1 MSKLCS
7 QCSHRNRT
15 SGHWRCGE
23 NPVRKKRNSFFALR
37 AAASTRWR
45 GSPERGADGVVI
57 TIQMGR
63 RDPLAANRLAP
74 SRAAPKA
81 KAAAAPTVDAEKFQV
96 LNCCGQLKKK
106 SSGRL
111 SGWTWKKWWLQV
123 RLDVGDDENYALT
136 YHKGPPDKNAAHGA
150 LALAGC
156 AVRELEG
163 SDAYKD
169 FHVFDAHDAFE
180 LRAADV
186 DERRA
191 WVATLRHVVAVAVAR
206 ERHFAALNEK
216 NDDAITTNPGRPR
229 WWPPGVAPP
238 PPPTPPAAPPPAA
251 PAKPSPTERFLAA
264 AMDEREPPR
273 QDAEGHAFA
282 YVDAVITRSTTGME
296 MAVELRHDQTAVL
309 AVATV
314 WPASETHGV
323 VKATDVLARI
333 NGVPLTELLREVGL
347 ELPVDFPLVKR
358 YVRARPR
365 PVTLTFRTRAGRDF
379 VAAYQDATHARI
391 ARCVRRWR
399 ARVAAPRSA
408 AAALFPPADDV
419 PPLEDA
425 PDRGASV
432 LDRERKAAT
441 AAQERETE
449 EQAAAAATKKRAEE
463 QAKRDEAERLA
474 REKAAAEIKARMKR
488 EAEERER
495 EAKRKDAATKV
506 KRERVEK
513 ERRLAAERAAEET
526 RVAAE
531 RAQQREAVE
540 AAARLMASAMAT
552 PDVAPTPTRTA
563 NAPKKSAAAALFPA
577 ATAENDATPAR
588 TVAPTLLDTL
598 RSRAAATTP
607 PEAPVALNVAVA
619 ARSPDGDTTPARE
632 PEAVPAREPEE
643 RSPFLATLEQFR
655 SSAAA
660 PRTPPVALKPP
671 AAVDA
676 PLPPPPL
683 AAYDVG
689 RPRPRSPPLAVYP
702 RSPARSPPVALPPRS
717 PPASTPT
724 TPRRRRSSA
733 PTASHPLFRAK
744 PAPPSLVAMGGR
756 RSAVPAAPRVNFRA
770 KPAPTSPRDH
780 SRAARR
786 NSAAGA
792 RAARR
797 EAAEAAAAR
806 RRGGGAKAAT
816 RRRAAARR
824 LAAAPPPAR
833 RAPTAPR
840 VQELDALVG
849 DDDLYPE
856 GVDWVEPLLVRGEVI

>member
-1 MSKLCS
+1 
-7 QCSHRNRT
+7 
-15 SGHWRCGE
+15 
-23 NPVRKKRNSFFALR
+23 
-37 AAASTRWR
+37 
-45 GSPERGADGVVI
+45 
-57 TIQMGR
+57 MGR
-63 RDPLAANRLAP
+63 RDPLAANRSAP

-96 LNCCGQLKKK
+96 PNCCGQLKKK
-106 SSGRL
+106 SPGRL

-156 AVRELEG
+156 AVRELMG
-163 SDAYKD
+163 ADAFND

-191 WVATLRHVVAVAVAR
+191 WVATLRHVVAVAGAR
-206 ERHFAALNEK
+206 ERHFAALKEK
-216 NDDAITTNPGRPR
+216 DDDAVTTNPGRPR
-229 WWPPGVAPP
+229 WRPPGVVPP
-238 PPPTPPAAPPPAA
+238 PPPTPPAAPPPEA

-282 YVDAVITRSTTGME
+282 YVDAVITRPATGME

-314 WPASETHGV
+314 WPASEAHGV
-323 VKATDVLARI
+323 VKATDVLDRI

-391 ARCVRRWR
+391 TQCVRRWR
-399 ARVAAPRSA
+399 ARVAEPRSA

-425 PDRGASV
+425 PDRGAAV
-432 LDRERKAAT
+432 LDRER
-441 AAQERETE
+441 E
-449 EQAAAAATKKRAEE
+449 AAATREAEAAEAAQVREEEE

-474 REKAAAEIKARMKR
+474 REKAAAEIKARMKW
-488 EAEERER
+488 EAEARER
-495 EAKRKDAATKV
+495 EAKRKDAAAKV
-506 KRERVEK
+506 EGERVEK

-531 RAQQREAVE
+531 RAEQREAVE
-540 AAARLMASAMAT
+540 AAARLMTPATAT

-563 NAPKKSAAAALFPA
+563 NAPQKSAAAALFPA
-577 ATAENDATPAR
+577 ATAEDDATPAR
-588 TVAPTLLDTL
+588 TVAPTLLDAL
-598 RSRAAATTP
+598 RSRAAATMP
-607 PEAPVALNVAVA
+607 PVDPAALNVAVT
-619 ARSPDGDTTPARE
+619 ARRPDGDRTPARE
-632 PEAVPAREPEE
+632 PEAAPARKPEAAPARTPEE
-643 RSPFLATLEQFR
+643 GSPFLATLEQFR

-660 PRTPPVALKPP
+660 PCSPPVALKPP

-676 PLPPPPL
+676 PPPPPPL
-683 AAYDVG
+683 ATYDVG
-689 RPRPRSPPLAVYP
+689 RPQPRSPPLAVYP
-702 RSPARSPPVALPPRS
+702 RSPARSPPVALPRRS

-724 TPRRRRSSA
+724 TPLRRRRST
-733 PTASHPLFRAK
+733 PTANHPLFRAK
-744 PAPPSLVAMGGR
+744 PAPSSPVAMGGR

-780 SRAARR
+780 SRAAHRT
-786 NSAAGA
+786 SAASA

-816 RRRAAARR
+816 RRRASARR

-840 VQELDALVG
+840 VQGLEALVG

-856 GVDWVEPLLVRGEVI
+856 GLDWVEPLLVRGEII